1 MAAAIP
7 PAPPLRYP
15 PAMARTDP
23 DAVSLARAFRGEPTL
38 AEAELWRHLRLRQL
52 NGYRFRR
59 QHPIGP
65 YFADFAC
72 LQPPLV
78 VELDG
83 SQHLEHPESDRRRD
97 AYMAEHG
104 FRTLR
109 FTNDLVFTELDAV
122 LEVILA
128 ALEGRD

>member
-1 MAAAIP
+1 
-7 PAPPLRYP
+7 
-15 PAMARTDP
+15 MARTDP
-23 DAVSLARAFRGEPTL
+23 DAVSRAREFRGEPTL
-38 AEAELWRHLRLRQL
+38 AEAELWLHLRRRRL

-83 SQHLEHPESDRRRD
+83 SQHQQQAEADRHRD
-97 AYMAEHG
+97 AYLAARG

-122 LEVILA
+122 LEVILE
-128 ALEGRD
+128 ALEGQIRSPRAPLGRRP